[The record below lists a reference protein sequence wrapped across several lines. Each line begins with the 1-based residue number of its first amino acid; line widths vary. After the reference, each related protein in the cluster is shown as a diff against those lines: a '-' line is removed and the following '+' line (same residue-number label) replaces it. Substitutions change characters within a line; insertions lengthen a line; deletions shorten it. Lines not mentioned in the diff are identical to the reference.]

1 MKIKFQRSAQQDL
14 DDLIE
19 YLTQRSGPRVA
30 EKRLI
35 RTYEALETI
44 AQFPR
49 GSQFHKKLDTFE
61 SWLPGTRYIIFY
73 RVHEDQQLVV
83 ILAVIDHSRNT
94 ARNRRQLI
102 KSRLKL

>member
-1 MKIKFQRSAQQDL
+1 MKIKFQRAAQQDL

-19 YLTQRSGPRVA
+19 YLTQRSGPRAA

-49 GSQFHKKLDTFE
+49 ASQFHKDSIRSKAGCLGPDASYFIVCMKT
-61 SWLPGTRYIIFY
+61 SNWL
-73 RVHEDQQLVV
+73 
-83 ILAVIDHSRNT
+83 
-94 ARNRRQLI
+94 
-102 KSRLKL
+102 